1 MSHGTFETLADFNM
15 PAVASGSTYTAA
27 SDQAS
32 TDVIDLES
40 ATADIG
46 TGSPVYVKIVATG
59 AVTQTG
65 TVVFKVQQSSDNG
78 GSDAYADILS
88 SATFTNGTGLGAG
101 AVILDTALPKTTERY
116 LRVFADIATG
126 NITAGAFE
134 AFLYTA

>member
-1 MSHGTFETLADFNM
+1 MGHGTVDVLADFNM
-15 PAVASGSTYTAA
+15 PAVNSGTTYTQA

-46 TGSPVYVKIVATG
+46 TGSPVYLKIVATD

-65 TVVFKVQQSSDNG
+65 TVAFSLQESSDNG
-78 GSDAYADILS
+78 DSDAFANILT
-88 SATFTNGTGLGAG
+88 SATFTNAAGLGAG
-101 AVILDTALPKTTERY
+101 AVIYDGALPKETERY
-116 LRVFADIATG
+116 LRVFASIGTG
-126 NITAGAFE
+126 NITAGGFE